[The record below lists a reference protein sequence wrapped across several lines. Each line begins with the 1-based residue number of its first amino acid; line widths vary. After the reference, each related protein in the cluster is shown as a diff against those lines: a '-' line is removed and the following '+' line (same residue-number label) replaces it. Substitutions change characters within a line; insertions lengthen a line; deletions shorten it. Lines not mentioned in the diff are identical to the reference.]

1 MQSEYYD
8 PDTGIIHLWQSEA
21 ATALVGSNVT
31 SELGLE
37 DTSFNDV
44 KFKLLSVEYK
54 VKIFCDN
61 LSATGGADN
70 NVQAFNNEERG
81 TAGSIIVGIANKS
94 DTTTFNSL
102 SSFQGTSA
110 WPVHMTSFAALVGN
124 PASFS
129 KTWKPR
135 KVALSN
141 EQNAFINIRQDNSWP
156 GTADDQAAICYAS
169 LYIRGVRL

>member
-8 PDTGIIHLWQSEA
+8 PDTGIIHLWQSEVLS
-21 ATALVGSNVT
+21 ALVGSNAT
-31 SELGLE
+31 TELGLE

-44 KFKLLSVEYK
+44 KFKLLSIEYK
-54 VKIFCDN
+54 AKIFCDN
-61 LSATGGADN
+61 ISATSGADN
-70 NVQAFNNEERG
+70 NIQAFNNEERG

-102 SSFQGTSA
+102 GAFQGTSA
-110 WPVHMTSFAALVGN
+110 WPVHVSSFAALVGN
-124 PASFS
+124 PASYS

-135 KVALSN
+135 KTALSN
-141 EQNAFINIRQDNSWP
+141 EQNAFMNIRQDNSFP
-156 GTADDQAAICYAS
+156 TVTTDQTAHCYVS